1 MAVKK
6 IQEEFLQL
14 VQTHQGLLYKV
25 CHLYE
30 NNTADRED
38 LFQEMILQLWKSY
51 GNFRGE
57 ARISTWIYR
66 IALNTA
72 LSSIRKNKRRVAV
85 SYPENIPYEVSEEQ
99 KDNIRE
105 DKLQFLYQAI
115 AGLTEIERALVMLY
129 LDEKS
134 YDEMEEIMGISAGN
148 LRVKMNRIK
157 EKLKNQT
164 KDFEYGT

>member
-1 MAVKK
+1 
-6 IQEEFLQL
+6 
-14 VQTHQGLLYKV
+14 
-25 CHLYE
+25 
-30 NNTADRED
+30 
-38 LFQEMILQLWKSY
+38 
-51 GNFRGE
+51 FRGE
-57 ARISTWIYR
+57 ASLSTWIYR

-72 LSSIRKNKRRVAV
+72 LSSIRKNKRKVSV
-85 SYPENIPYEVSEEQ
+85 SYPENIPYEVSEEN

-115 AGLTEIERALVMLY
+115 AGLTEIECALVMLY

-134 YDEMEEIMGISAGN
+134 YDEMEEIMGISAGT

-157 EKLKNQT
+157 EKLKKQK

>member
-1 MAVKK
+1 MATKRK
-6 IQEEFLQL
+6 QEEFLQL
-14 VQTHQGLLYKV
+14 IQTHQGLLYKI

-30 NNTADRED
+30 NNATDRDD

-57 ARISTWIYR
+57 ARLSTWIYR
-66 IALNTA
+66 IGLNTA
-72 LSSIRKNKRRVAV
+72 LSSIQKNKRRVSV
-85 SYPENIPYEVSEEQ
+85 SYPENIPHEMSEEN
-99 KDNIRE
+99 KDHIRE
-105 DKLQFLYQAI
+105 DKLKFLYQAI

-134 YDEMEEIMGISAGN
+134 YDEMEEIMGISAGT

-157 EKLKNQT
+157 EKLKKQT

>member
-1 MAVKK
+1 LSTNN
-6 IQEEFLQL
+6 IQDEFLLL
-14 VQTHQGLLYKV
+14 VQTHQGLLHKI

-30 NNTADRED
+30 NHTTDRED

-51 GNFRGE
+51 GSFRGE

-72 LSSIRKNKRRVAV
+72 LSSIRKSKRRVPV
-85 SYPENIPYEVSEEQ
+85 SYPENIPHEVSEEK

-105 DKLQFLYQAI
+105 EQLRFLYKAV

-134 YDEMEEIMGISAGN
+134 YDEMEEIMGISSGT

-157 EKLKNQT
+157 EKLKKQT